1 MNQHYKKLGFKTPKN
16 YFQKSKDQIL
26 ATNVNYGTK
35 KFEYNSRS
43 TFQLLIAAIFITSIL
58 YLNFSSLNTESKS
71 FNSKSPIISSILL
84 NEEISEEYII
94 DYLTDKIAENDI
106 HIPK

>member
-26 ATNVNYGTK
+26 STTVNHGTN
-35 KFEYNSRS
+35 KFEYQYRS
-43 TFQLLIAAIFITSIL
+43 YLQLLIAAVFITSIL

-71 FNSKSPIISSILL
+71 FSSKSPIISSILL
-84 NEEISEEYII
+84 NEEITEEYII

-106 HIPK
+106 YIPK

>member
-1 MNQHYKKLGFKTPKN
+1 MNQHFKKLGFKTPKN

-26 ATNVNYGTK
+26 GTNINYRTK
-35 KFEYNSRS
+35 KSEYLP
-43 TFQLLIAAIFITSIL
+43 TFQLLIAAVFITSIL
-58 YLNFSSLNTESKS
+58 YLNFSSLNTESES

-84 NEEISEEYII
+84 NEEITEEYIV

-106 HIPK
+106 YIPK